1 MNNLHKIAPNIP
13 LWVKQIFC
21 AWEDLNGKRHSIVYR
36 TSDGKLSMIPK
47 YKIGNPNPLF
57 ESKKTWMDRGWEP
70 FMQKADIR
78 KFDITKMKVV

>member
-36 TSDGKLSMIPK
+36 TSDGKLSMHIKYDDRIPHP
-47 YKIGNPNPLF
+47 IF
-57 ESKKTWMDRGWEP
+57 DSKKIWMDRGWEP
-70 FMQKADIR
+70 FMQRADIR
-78 KFDITKMKVV
+78 KFDITKMRIM